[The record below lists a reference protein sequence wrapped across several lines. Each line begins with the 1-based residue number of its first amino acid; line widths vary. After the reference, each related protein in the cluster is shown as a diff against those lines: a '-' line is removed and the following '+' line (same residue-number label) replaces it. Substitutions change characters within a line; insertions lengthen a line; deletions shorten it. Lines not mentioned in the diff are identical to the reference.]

1 MKNFE
6 KQFPH
11 FKRHSFALL
20 FLLSSV
26 TLQAQGDFFKEEWV
40 PKDFPLP
47 DSTMTYTDS
56 VAGDPVFFVVY
67 PDDTLRIILPTLTGN
82 NLPAWRAGLYNNQP
96 FTDHVKR
103 LNIRTMRIPGGNWS
117 NTWLWDGINHWD
129 STNQDGYSGTFKQYS
144 DDQNYLDVITSAPVK
159 TWTLTTDKLL
169 EICRQWGVEPQICV
183 NYALARYIDAPDAV
197 EQAAHYAA
205 EWVRY
210 VKARGYKVKYW
221 EIGNEHYGS
230 WEAGYLVEGDTLTGA
245 KYGRDA
251 CVFIDSMKAADPSI
265 KIGIAVYPGKDYWS
279 MPNYTP
285 EVLQEAGDK
294 ADFLITHDYFLW
306 AKDPNDISYSEI
318 LKAPPRIEDDYN
330 IVQDLVRQY
339 TSRDHIPMAMTEY
352 HYFAGLKETE
362 GVAMLFFA
370 HALGEY
376 MKTPYGLVNYWD
388 IQNGSGEDDHG
399 MFTYKET
406 GIADDLPHPS
416 FFPYYLYSKMAGD
429 VLTADSG
436 STSGTFIY
444 STRFSNHYAGIMVIN
459 ETSSP
464 KSITINIPG
473 YTLGDTVYRYELSTD
488 ALSSRKIWI
497 NGITSPDGELYGPRD
512 YYAIAPYG
520 QPVTNN
526 AIKTGVKK
534 YSVNYFVVQLR
545 GYTAVKEPELRDN
558 LSLKIYPN
566 PSVGAFTIGYH
577 LPAAT
582 HVRLRLFNGAGSET
596 AVLQESR
603 LLPGDHVRHYALPGL
618 TPGIYLLQLESDR
631 GVITKK
637 LIIK

>member
-1 MKNFE
+1 MK
-6 KQFPH
+6 
-11 FKRHSFALL
+11 L
-20 FLLSSV
+20 FYTLMLLLSWSA
-26 TLQAQGDFFKEEWV
+26 LQAQSDFFRNEWI
-40 PKDFPLP
+40 PRNFTPP
-47 DSTMTYTDS
+47 DSTMDYTDTVS
-56 VAGDPVFFVVY
+56 GDAVTFTVNT
-67 PDDTLRIILPTLTGN
+67 DDTLNLILPTITGN
-82 NLPAWRAGLYNNQP
+82 NLPAWRAGLYNNYP
-96 FTDHVKR
+96 FKEHVRR
-103 LNIRTMRIPGGNWS
+103 LDIRTMRIPGGNWS

-144 DDQNYLDVITSAPVK
+144 DSKNYLDVITSAPVK

-169 EICRQWGVEPQICV
+169 EICRQWDVEPQICV

-210 VKARGYKVKYW
+210 VKAHGYKVKYW

-230 WEAGYLVEGDTLTGA
+230 WEAGYDVEGDTLTGA

-265 KIGIAVYPGKDYWS
+265 KIGIVVYPGKDYWS

-294 ADFLITHDYFLW
+294 ADFLITHDYFTW
-306 AKDPNDISYSEI
+306 AKDPNDITYSAI
-318 LKAPPRIEDDYN
+318 LKSPPKIAEDYN

-339 TSRDHIPMAMTEY
+339 TSREYIPVAMTEY
-352 HYFAGLKETE
+352 NYFAGLKQTE
-362 GVAMLFFA
+362 GVALLFFA

-406 GIADDLPHPS
+406 GVADDLPHPS
-416 FFPYYLYSKMAGD
+416 FFPYYLHHKMVGD

-444 STRFSNHYAGIMVIN
+444 STRFSNDHAGIIVIN

-464 KSITINIPG
+464 KSVTINIPG

-488 ALSSRKIWI
+488 TLSSRKVWI
-497 NGITSPDGELYGPRD
+497 NGLTSPDGELYGPRE

-526 AIKTGVKK
+526 AIETGVKK
-534 YSVNYFVVQLR
+534 YSVNYFVVQLKD
-545 GYTAVKEPELRDN
+545 YTAVAGPRKEDGLN
-558 LSLKIYPN
+558 LKISPN
-566 PSVGAFTIGYH
+566 PASGSFTLRYH
-577 LPAAT
+577 LPE
-582 HVRLRLFNGAGSET
+582 AGRIKIKLYNVSGKVVK
-596 AVLQESR
+596 VLEDGIS
-603 LLPGDHVRHYALPGL
+603 LPGSHARQYDLNGI
-618 TPGIYLLQLESDR
+618 TPGIYLLQLESDQ
-631 GVITKK
+631 GVSTQK